1 MPTQPLTH
9 HEILGLVAPY
19 ARRGRQVDLPASDR
33 LQRRLNFKPV
43 EHADAASP
51 ALRETLELENPAPG
65 SFRLT
70 RVLTRVDGLAAR
82 LQAEGGEPGEL
93 LARIEAV
100 PVGRG
105 FSEGPGWALAL
116 CHRVDLGVAG
126 PQLVLVDGE
135 ARAGGLRLGI
145 QLGGGRGT
153 LAEFTL
159 QGLEDEKLDLPE
171 DLLAVLGWPWSRLMM
186 AARGWRGHLRLARKE
201 PVRSGQAES
210 ELARAAAHL
219 ARTLAEPPARFHER
233 LLGARWRVT
242 LRRGVPL
249 LVCFALIAGTAT
261 LPRFEL
267 AQDSIMRML
276 IFHFPPLLLI
286 AFFCLREMP
295 RIEIPPLPRRPTAAA
310 WRTPPPP

>member
-1 MPTQPLTH
+1 
-9 HEILGLVAPY
+9 
-19 ARRGRQVDLPASDR
+19 VDLPASDR
-33 LQRRLNFKPV
+33 LQRRLHFQAV
-43 EHADAASP
+43 EHAPPDAA

-65 SFRLT
+65 HFRLT
-70 RVLTRVDGLAAR
+70 RVLTRTDGLAAR
-82 LQAEGGEPGEL
+82 LQAEGSEPGEL
-93 LARIEAV
+93 LACIEAV

-105 FSEGPGWALAL
+105 FAEGPGWALAL
-116 CHRVDLGVAG
+116 CHRAEPGVAG
-126 PQLVLVDGE
+126 PQLILVDGE

-145 QLGGGRGT
+145 QLGAGRGSV
-153 LAEFTL
+153 AEYTL
-159 QGLEDEKLDLPE
+159 QGIEDEKLELPE

-201 PVRSGQAES
+201 PARSGQAEA
-210 ELARAAAHL
+210 ELARAATHL

-233 LLGARWRVT
+233 LRGARWRVT

-295 RIEIPPLPRRPTAAA
+295 RIEIPPLPRRLTAAA
-310 WRTPPPP
+310 WRSPPPP